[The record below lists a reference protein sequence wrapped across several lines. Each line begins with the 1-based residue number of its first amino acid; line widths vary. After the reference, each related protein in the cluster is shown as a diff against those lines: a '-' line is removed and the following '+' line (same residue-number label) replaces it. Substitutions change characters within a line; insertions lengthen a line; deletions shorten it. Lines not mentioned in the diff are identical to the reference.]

1 MSSET
6 ETNLADAF
14 AETLDSAEAALSADD
29 EVEGDDRRDD
39 GTESE
44 ALDALRER
52 LADLSSDVDEA
63 STSELLA
70 AAGVSPNGVEGD
82 EGGDGSG
89 DSLGPADL
97 PHLLDSADDES
108 VGTLQQLLDLAEL
121 GSDAPEDDAAFGER
135 LREVLGDDGGGTE
148 DVEGAP
154 DDDGEETDGEE
165 TDTGESVEEEDG
177 LPTVAD
183 VVSGSV
189 SFARDWSDAR
199 KAVTGDDGSDG
210 DGADD
215 GDEADA
221 EDDGWLDF
229 DDFPELDEGVDGE
242 DRDSGSRGGRQSRY
256 STLPGSRSDMGRATR
271 FSSVKARK

>member
-14 AETLDSAEAALSADD
+14 ADTLDSAESVLSAD
-29 EVEGDDRRDD
+29 EGDDRQDD
-39 GTESE
+39 ESE
-44 ALDALRER
+44 ALDTLRER
-52 LADLSSDVDEA
+52 LARLSSDVDEA
-63 STSELLA
+63 STAELLE
-70 AAGVSPNGVEGD
+70 AAGVSPNGGGEGD
-82 EGGDGSG
+82 EGEDGSG

-97 PHLLDSADDES
+97 PRLLDSADDES
-108 VGTLQQLLDLAEL
+108 VGTLRKLLDLAEL

-135 LREVLGDDGGGTE
+135 LREALGDDGGESE
-148 DVEGAP
+148 DAEGAP
-154 DDDGEETDGEE
+154 ADDDVEQRAEDETDAGE
-165 TDTGESVEEEDG
+165 TADEEDG

-215 GDEADA
+215 GDEADD